1 MMDAELSICFSWSAD
16 SLFHPKYLLKKLA
29 GKRENEFFLGIL
41 FSFWSTGKIR
51 LPCFFSV

>member
-1 MMDAELSICFSWSAD
+1 MLNFQYAFHGLSD
-16 SLFHPKYLLKKLA
+16 SLFHPKYLLKELA